1 MLDGLNMAAN
11 EGDEL
16 GPERGAEVFGMPNE
30 GDALV
35 GPDRGAEAFDPP
47 EEEAG
52 EESGDVDEDQDLDV
66 GQPVPESE
74 RQTVAEEGD
83 EEQGNL
89 RR

>member
-1 MLDGLNMAAN
+1 
-11 EGDEL
+11 
-16 GPERGAEVFGMPNE
+16 MPNE